1 MHWARASVNPMLSLR
16 NAVCND
22 RWDEAWQQS
31 AAHIQQFGLVRRA
44 VQAKRVA
51 APEGATPVAAQVVVV
66 ATEAAPDPAVG
77 RKKNANHPWRRTN
90 YATRARMA
98 EAKAGAKL

>member
-1 MHWARASVNPMLSLR
+1 MHWARASVTPMLALR

-51 APEGATPVAAQVVVV
+51 APEGAPPAVVQVVPA
-66 ATEAAPDPAVG
+66 ATESAAEPLLIATIIVG
-77 RKKNANHPWRRTN
+77 IAMTMILVVTLVQLRPR
-90 YATRARMA
+90 
-98 EAKAGAKL
+98 